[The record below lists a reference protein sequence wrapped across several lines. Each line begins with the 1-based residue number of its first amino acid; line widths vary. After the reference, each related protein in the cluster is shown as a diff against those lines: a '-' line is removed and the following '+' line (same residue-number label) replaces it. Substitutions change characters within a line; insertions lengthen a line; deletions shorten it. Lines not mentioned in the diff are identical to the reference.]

1 MAAVF
6 WGVQVEPKE
15 QHSMNRTR
23 VIVFAA
29 SAAFGLATVAA
40 CGGGN
45 GGQAPAAGGGQAQPT
60 SQPTDPNE
68 VKLTATTVGALG
80 QVVTDAAGMTLY
92 RFDGDTANPPASN
105 CDGPCSQT
113 WPPELATSSTATL
126 DGIDQS
132 VVGVILRKDGTKQ
145 LTING
150 WAVYRYAK
158 DTAPGDA
165 KGQGLQQKW
174 FAVTPQGKK
183 AAGAPTTG
191 GGAAGSGAPSS
202 TKQASPTT
210 SVDPGAGGYG
220 Y

>member
-1 MAAVF
+1 
-6 WGVQVEPKE
+6 
-15 QHSMNRTR
+15 MNRTR

-29 SAAFGLATVAA
+29 SAALGLATVAA
-40 CGGGN
+40 CGGN
-45 GGQAPAAGGGQAQPT
+45 GAQAPAAGGNAPAQQQT
-60 SQPTDPNE
+60 SQPTDPNQ
-68 VKLTATTVGALG
+68 VKLTATTVGQLG

-105 CDGPCSQT
+105 CYDKCAQA

-132 VVGVILRKDGTKQ
+132 AVGVILRKDGKKQ

-158 DTAPGDA
+158 DAAPGDA
-165 KGQGLQQKW
+165 KGQGLQQKCY
-174 FAVTPQGKK
+174 AVTPQGKK
-183 AAGAPTTG
+183 AAGAAT
-191 GGAAGSGAPSS
+191 GGAAGAAGSSAPGT
-202 TKQASPTT
+202 TKQQSPTT
-210 SVDPGAGGYG
+210 SADAGAGGYG

>member
-1 MAAVF
+1 
-6 WGVQVEPKE
+6 
-15 QHSMNRTR
+15 MNRTR

-40 CGGGN
+40 CGGAN
-45 GGQAPAAGGGQAQPT
+45 GAQAPAAGGGQSQQP
-60 SQPTDPNE
+60 SQPADPNQ
-68 VKLTATTVGALG
+68 VKLTATTVGQLG

-105 CDGPCSQT
+105 CNDQCAQT

-132 VVGVILRKDGTKQ
+132 AVGVILRKDGTKQ

-158 DTAPGDA
+158 DAAPGDA

-174 FAVTPQGKK
+174 YAVTPQGKK
-183 AAGAPTTG
+183 AAGAATA
-191 GGAAGSGAPSS
+191 GGAGTASS
-202 TKQASPTT
+202 SKQASPTT
-210 SVDPGAGGYG
+210 SIDPGAGGTG

>member
-1 MAAVF
+1 
-6 WGVQVEPKE
+6 
-15 QHSMNRTR
+15 MNRTR
-23 VIVFAA
+23 VIVLAA

-40 CGGGN
+40 CGGN
-45 GGQAPAAGGGQAQPT
+45 GEQAAAGGNPPAQQQT
-60 SQPTDPNE
+60 SQATDPNQ
-68 VKLTATTVGALG
+68 VKLTATTVGQLG

-105 CDGPCSQT
+105 CVDKCAQT
-113 WPPELATSSTATL
+113 WPPELATSSTAAL

-150 WAVYRYAK
+150 WAVYRYSK

-183 AAGAPTTG
+183 AAGAPTAG
-191 GGAAGSGAPSS
+191 GGSSAPSS
-202 TKQASPTT
+202 TKQAAPTT
-210 SVDPGAGGYG
+210 SIDPGAGGTG

>member
-1 MAAVF
+1 
-6 WGVQVEPKE
+6 
-15 QHSMNRTR
+15 MNRTR
-23 VIVFAA
+23 VIVLAA
-29 SAAFGLATVAA
+29 SAALGLATVAA
-40 CGGGN
+40 CGGN
-45 GGQAPAAGGGQAQPT
+45 GIQTSAAGGQQTQPT
-60 SQPTDPNE
+60 SQPQTDPNQ
-68 VKLTATTVGALG
+68 VKLTATTVGQLG

-105 CDGPCSQT
+105 CNDKCAQT

-150 WAVYRYAK
+150 WAVYRYSK
-158 DTAPGDA
+158 DTAPGEA
-165 KGQGLQQKW
+165 KGQGLMQKW

-183 AAGAPTTG
+183 AAGAATG
-191 GGAAGSGAPSS
+191 GAGTSSGAAPSSS
-202 TKQASPTT
+202 TKQAAPTT
-210 SVDPGAGGYG
+210 SADSGAGGGYG

>member
-1 MAAVF
+1 
-6 WGVQVEPKE
+6 
-15 QHSMNRTR
+15 MNRTR
-23 VIVFAA
+23 VIVLAA

-40 CGGGN
+40 CGGN
-45 GGQAPAAGGGQAQPT
+45 GAPAAGGNQPAQPPT
-60 SQPTDPNE
+60 SQPADPNQ
-68 VKLTATTVGALG
+68 VKLTATTVGQLG

-105 CDGPCSQT
+105 CNDQCART

-165 KGQGLQQKW
+165 RGQGLQQKW

-183 AAGAPTTG
+183 AAGAPTAG
-191 GGAAGSGAPSS
+191 GSGAS
-202 TKQASPTT
+202 TSTTAGVPTT
-210 SVDPGAGGYG
+210 STDAGSGGYG